1 MRFLLPVLYVAFVS
15 NAFSGTVEDVSPQR
29 GHSVAPINWADETGR
44 VRRLSEF
51 SGFPVVV
58 LPIYTRC
65 PGACIANVDQLKTAL
80 SESSAD
86 PRQFRV
92 LLFSFDVTDTPEK
105 LTAYRTR
112 EKIPLGWFVGTGT
125 QQNIDALLES
135 IGFQYGR
142 AGTRVYAPECCALS
156 RFQTSDREMDLRNG
170 LLGWRRRSCIKSRSR
185 RERLDWAAF
194 RVAVY
199 AVAPCKLGTL
209 RRARVLP
216 GATDCSATDN
226 AREAHVACGRDC
238 HSG

>member
-1 MRFLLPVLYVAFVS
+1 MVL
-15 NAFSGTVEDVSPQR
+15 
-29 GHSVAPINWADETGR
+29 
-44 VRRLSEF
+44 
-51 SGFPVVV
+51 

-65 PGACIANVDQLKTAL
+65 PNACIANVDQLKTAL

-105 LTAYRTR
+105 LVAYRTR
-112 EKIPLGWFVGTGT
+112 EKIPLGWFVGTGN
-125 QQNIDALLES
+125 QQNIDALVES

-156 RFQTSDREMDLRNG
+156 RFQTSHREMDLRNG
-170 LLGWRRRSCIKSRSR
+170 LLGSRRRSCIESRSR

-194 RVAVY
+194 RVVVY

-216 GATDCSATDN
+216 GATYCSAKDN
-226 AREAHVACGRDC
+226 TREAHVACGRDC